1 MPVVADQQ
9 VTECSIP
16 AGFPELTVVVHVTKL
31 GALVRAGGVGV
42 EDALLLHQAGAQADA
57 LAGVLL
63 TQAPGRVGYRM
74 TSVKVTAVVYYI
86 ATVLMCWTSIPNTFQ
101 YLAMSGSSRRICKV
115 MMKIFLQDCIL
126 PLHGSAL
133 YTELGYLRFH
143 DIVIWRLP

>member
-63 TQAPGRVGYRM
+63 TQAPGRVGCRVK
-74 TSVKVTAVVYYI
+74 SVKVTA
-86 ATVLMCWTSIPNTFQ
+86 TSDFNFLWKFSTILKHHVRRKKQLCYNTFQ
-101 YLAMSGSSRRICKV
+101 YLATRGSSMR
-115 MMKIFLQDCIL
+115 M
-126 PLHGSAL
+126 
-133 YTELGYLRFH
+133 
-143 DIVIWRLP
+143 

>member
-16 AGFPELTVVVHVTKL
+16 AGSPELTVVVHATKL

-63 TQAPGRVGYRM
+63 AQASDTMDRIECNLLHQ
-74 TSVKVTAVVYYI
+74 I
-86 ATVLMCWTSIPNTFQ
+86 AFN
-101 YLAMSGSSRRICKV
+101 KN
-115 MMKIFLQDCIL
+115 
-126 PLHGSAL
+126 
-133 YTELGYLRFH
+133 
-143 DIVIWRLP
+143 